1 MEKIDRRIIK
11 SQNAIQSA
19 FIEMLITDGF
29 DEITVKN
36 ITEKANIGRKTF
48 YLHYLDKYN
57 LLDKIVDDHLDQ
69 LKEICY
75 EKQNKEFIEGTI
87 IWFEYFK
94 EHKPFLRHYLEVTA
108 PYHFKKLLTFIM
120 GEIEKKLN
128 TDTSVNKNI
137 DKHIVLK
144 F

>member
-48 YLHYLDKYN
+48 TY
-57 LLDKIVDDHLDQ
+57 
-69 LKEICY
+69 
-75 EKQNKEFIEGTI
+75 TI
-87 IWFEYFK
+87 
-94 EHKPFLRHYLEVTA
+94 
-108 PYHFKKLLTFIM
+108 
-120 GEIEKKLN
+120 
-128 TDTSVNKNI
+128 
-137 DKHIVLK
+137 
-144 F
+144 